1 MLTALIEKR
10 QLKQEEQPGE
20 ILYRWKGDGRLKFFF
35 LTKEGL
41 PLPENAWVR
50 AAGPAVRPLSSSMS
64 GSGSALQLPDPASRN
79 SVQRDLPPMSYSNSS
94 GSINVPAG
102 GGGNGQ
108 AGAAMSSSPQ
118 NGSLLSSMGAGSTP
132 PPLQSSGSVSSGL
145 LGQLDSLSMADR
157 TSNAKTHMLIGLRE
171 RVKTRLETLSTEA
184 SRLKHQQAAAAAAAS
199 VSAAGASPAVSSS
212 PTKASPLAPA
222 AAPTP
227 VPTPVSAP
235 VAAAASSPAGRLT
248 EDFNLEAFATV
259 SFPDLRFG
267 KKIGEGQYGVVSK
280 GTYFDTTVA
289 IKQLLEVEGE
299 TFEQTLK
306 YIKRELHALMELRHP
321 NIVQFMGYGVQ
332 AQTVFIV
339 TEFIDGGDLHLLLK
353 TLSIELPWHLRI
365 AMAADVARAMCFLHA
380 LNWVHRDLK
389 TENLLV
395 DRNGKLKICDL
406 GLARK
411 LNPQKPDQAFARPH
425 AMTVCGTNEFMSPEM
440 ILGMPYERNTDV
452 FSFGVIMGEVLT
464 RKEPKEREPEIGY
477 QIDWPEIKQLI
488 PPDWY
493 VSECQCQCQ
502 CQRQ

>member
-1 MLTALIEKR
+1 MADGAVLQTEYFTYVRDPTYGINLKR
-10 QLKQEEQPGE
+10 RTRLLAHDENNLCHVGDTVLLAQSRPHSPRKHHVVRDIVRKDAGVLFLAAHPELYVSPLQLRSARREQMDV
-20 ILYRWKGDGRLKFFF
+20 RT
-35 LTKEGL
+35 LTKEQKM
-41 PLPENAWVR
+41 E
-50 AAGPAVRPLSSSMS
+50 
-64 GSGSALQLPDPASRN
+64 
-79 SVQRDLPPMSYSNSS
+79 RD
-94 GSINVPAG
+94 
-102 GGGNGQ
+102 
-108 AGAAMSSSPQ
+108 
-118 NGSLLSSMGAGSTP
+118 
-132 PPLQSSGSVSSGL
+132 
-145 LGQLDSLSMADR
+145 
-157 TSNAKTHMLIGLRE
+157 AKR
-171 RVKTRLETLSTEA
+171 
-184 SRLKHQQAAAAAAAS
+184 QQAAAAAAAS